1 VTNFLRN
8 WRTAESAKVYW
19 SSSTFLPKFGFYMRS
34 LDGTIEVCGWDN
46 EGELLKTIKEM
57 FEEETIPMDTKVNI
71 TSH

>member
-1 VTNFLRN
+1 
-8 WRTAESAKVYW
+8 
-19 SSSTFLPKFGFYMRS
+19 MRS